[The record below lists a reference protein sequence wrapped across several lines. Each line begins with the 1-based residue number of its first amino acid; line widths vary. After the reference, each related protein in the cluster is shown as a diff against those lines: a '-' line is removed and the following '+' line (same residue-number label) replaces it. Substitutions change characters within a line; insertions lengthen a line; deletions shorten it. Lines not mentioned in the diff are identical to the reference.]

1 MTKITLHTD
10 ERFQT
15 FERFGVSGA
24 WWAQVVGRWTE
35 PDEESGLPKR
45 ERIAQ
50 LLFDKENG
58 IGVRCYRYNLGGG
71 SAASG
76 KGDFGNASR
85 RAESFDTDGGYDW
98 DRDANAVWV
107 LQKAVQFGADEVI
120 FFVNSPP
127 ERLTKNGM
135 AHCSKPFH
143 TNLARENYA
152 SFAAYC
158 LDCVEHFRALGVP
171 IRYLSPVNE
180 PLWKW
185 TGGQEGCHYRPRQVK
200 RLLRVFADAL
210 DERPALAGLRLSAA
224 ENGDI
229 RFYNK
234 TYTRIVL
241 GDKKIRKA
249 VDAVDLHSYFV
260 KPGIPLPACFVDD
273 RTPFLRRYRRWLD
286 RRFPGVPV
294 KTSEWT
300 HMQGGRDYGMDSA
313 LEQTKVMLEDLTIL
327 NVSAW
332 QLWIAVSNVD
342 YCDGLIYTNDDART
356 FELTKRYYAFGQFS
370 KFIEPDSV
378 RFLVDAG
385 DDLQGAGFTK
395 NGLHVVVIAN
405 HNAYDVQATLPE
417 QIREIYVTS
426 EACSLTPFAPARD
439 FTFPQKSVTTLIFEE
454 GRASDD

>member
-1 MTKITLHTD
+1 MTTIVLHP
-10 ERFQT
+10 EKRFQT

-24 WWAQVVGRWTE
+24 WWAQVVGGWTE

-76 KGDFGNASR
+76 KGDFSEPSR

-98 DRDANAVWV
+98 NRDANAVWM
-107 LQKAVQFGADEVI
+107 LRQAVSLGADEVI

-135 AHCSKPFH
+135 AHCGKPFH
-143 TNLARENYA
+143 TNLAKKNYEA
-152 SFAAYC
+152 FAAYC
-158 LDCVEHFRALGVP
+158 LDCVEYFRAAGIPV
-171 IRYLSPVNE
+171 RYLSPVNE

-185 TGGQEGCHYRPRQVK
+185 TGGQEGCHYRPSQV
-200 RLLRVFADAL
+200 RHLLRVFADAL
-210 DERPALAGLRLSAA
+210 DARPALKDLRLSAA

-241 GDKKIRKA
+241 GDSKIRNR

-260 KPGIPLPACFVDD
+260 KPGFPLPSYFVDD
-273 RTPFLRRYRRWLD
+273 RVPFLRRYRRWLD

-300 HMQGGRDYGMDSA
+300 HMQPGRDYGMDSA
-313 LEQTKVMLEDLTIL
+313 LEQTRVMLEDLCVL

-342 YCDGLIYTNDDART
+342 YCDGLIYTDDDART

-370 KFIEPDSV
+370 KFIEPGSV
-378 RFLVDAG
+378 RFAVDAG
-385 DDLQGAGFTK
+385 DELQCAGFSK
-395 NGLHVVVIAN
+395 GGRHVVVAAN
-405 HNAYDVQATLPE
+405 HNDYDVSAALP
-417 QIREIYVTS
+417 QTVKEIYLTS
-426 EACSLTPFAPARD
+426 ETHALTPVAPAER
-439 FTFPQKSVTTLIFEE
+439 FVFPKKSVATLIFEE
-454 GRASDD
+454 GGDAG

>member
-1 MTKITLHTD
+1 MTTIVLHTD
-10 ERFQT
+10 ERGQT

-24 WWAQVVGRWTE
+24 WWAQVVGGWTE

-50 LLFDKENG
+50 LLFDREEG
-58 IGVRCYRYNLGGG
+58 IGVRCYRYNLGAG

-76 KGDFGNASR
+76 KGDFGNPSR
-85 RAESFDTDGGYDW
+85 RAESFDTDSGYDW
-98 DRDANAVWV
+98 SRDENAVWM
-107 LQKAVQFGADEVI
+107 LRRAVQLGADEVI

-135 AHCSKPFH
+135 AHCSKPFR
-143 TNLARENYA
+143 TNLARENYEA
-152 SFAAYC
+152 FAAYC
-158 LDCVEHFRALGVP
+158 LDCVEHFRAAGIP

-185 TGGQEGCHYRPRQVK
+185 TGGQEGCHYRPRQVR
-200 RLLRVFADAL
+200 RLLSVFADAL
-210 DERPALAGLRLSAA
+210 DARPALTDLKLSAS

-241 GDKKIRKA
+241 GDKKIRQK

-260 KPGIPLPACFVDD
+260 KPGFPAPARFVED
-273 RTPFLRRYRRWLD
+273 RTLFLRRYRRWLD

-313 LEQTKVMLEDLTIL
+313 LEQTKVMMEDLCVL

-342 YCDGLIYTNDDART
+342 YCDGLIYTDDDART
-356 FELTKRYYAFGQFS
+356 FSLTKRYFAFGQFS
-370 KFIEPDSV
+370 KFIEPGSV
-378 RFLVDAG
+378 RFHVEAG
-385 DDLQGAGFTK
+385 DALQCVGFTK
-395 NGLHVVVIAN
+395 DGRHVVVAVN
-405 HNAYDVQATLPE
+405 RNAYDVQAALPE
-417 QIREIYVTS
+417 PPKAVYVTS
-426 EACSLTPFAPARD
+426 EEHALTPFSPAQTI
-439 FTFPQKSVTTLIFEE
+439 TFPAKSVATLIFEE
-454 GRASDD
+454 ERPTDD